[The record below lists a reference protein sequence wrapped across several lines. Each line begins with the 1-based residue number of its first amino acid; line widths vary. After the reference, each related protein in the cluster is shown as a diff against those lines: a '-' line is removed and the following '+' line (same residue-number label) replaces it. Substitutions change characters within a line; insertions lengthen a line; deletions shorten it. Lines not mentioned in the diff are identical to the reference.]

1 MCPVYIKPCQYSYYA
16 CILFLFSVMAKPI
29 FRMNINSNQKSI
41 EPKKFLGIVPA
52 RYVHHSNR
60 LLRSPPE
67 IPAHPTQKP
76 HWLEASDEEQEDQ
89 ANEEEEPQP
98 QPQAPIEVAEPK
110 EDRRLARLR
119 ALKGKTVDRSAALGQ
134 CPVYPEKL
142 NPNVEF
148 DMNTSFCCHSMS

>member
-1 MCPVYIKPCQYSYYA
+1 
-16 CILFLFSVMAKPI
+16 MAKPI

-52 RYVHHSNR
+52 RYVHHHSSH

-67 IPAHPTQKP
+67 IPTHPTQKP
-76 HWLEASDEEQEDQ
+76 HWLEASDEEQEDGF
-89 ANEEEEPQP
+89 NEEEEP

-148 DMNTSFCCHSMS
+148 DINTSFCCHSMS